1 MNPNETP
8 YTLEIENLSV
18 EFRTRNRTVYAVN
31 GLDLKIKKGQ
41 TLGLVGETGA
51 GKTTTGLAIL
61 NLIQSPPGV
70 ITGGSIALNGEYVLR
85 TVEPNAEEPS
95 EQAESTPGEAA
106 GETPAAAPDET
117 AAASGEAA
125 DDAASKK
132 NRTWKWWKKKPT
144 EPYVEVCMSEKELQA
159 MRGKTVS
166 MIFQDPM
173 TSLNPVLSVERQIAE
188 VIEKHEDLG
197 REAAVQKAREMLELV
212 GIPSERGREYPHQF
226 SGGMKQRVVIAM
238 ALACN
243 PDLLIADEPTTALDV
258 TIQAQVLDMMK
269 KLREQNGTSMLMIT
283 HDLGIV
289 AEVCDCVSVIYA
301 GHIVEHGTLE
311 DVFDHTLHP
320 YTRGLFNSLPNM
332 ADRKARLRPIPGL
345 MPDPSILPEGCAFA
359 DRCEY
364 ATERCFHEKPE
375 VLHRT
380 EEHIVA
386 CHLYN
391 EENIQKGGVL
401 RDE

>member
-8 YTLEIENLSV
+8 YTLEIEDLSV

-70 ITGGSIALNGEYVLR
+70 ITGGKIMVDGKSVLDMNER
-85 TVEPNAEEPS
+85 
-95 EQAESTPGEAA
+95 Q
-106 GETPAAAPDET
+106 
-117 AAASGEAA
+117 
-125 DDAASKK
+125 
-132 NRTWKWWKKKPT
+132 
-144 EPYVEVCMSEKELQA
+144 LQA

-173 TSLNPVLSVERQIAE
+173 TALNPVLTVERQISE
-188 VIEKHEDLG
+188 VVEKHEKLS
-197 REAAVQKAREMLELV
+197 RSQALEKAREMLELV
-212 GIPSERGREYPHQF
+212 GIPSERSKEYPHQF
-226 SGGMKQRVVIAM
+226 SGGMKQRVIIAI

-243 PDLLIADEPTTALDV
+243 PELLIADEPTTALDV
-258 TIQAQVLDMMK
+258 TIQAQVLDLMK
-269 KLREQNGTSMLMIT
+269 HLREKNGTSMLMIT

-289 AEVCDCVSVIYA
+289 AEVCDCVSVVYA
-301 GHIVEHGTLE
+301 GRVVEHGTLE
-311 DVFDHTLHP
+311 DIFDHTLHP
-320 YTRGLFNSLPNM
+320 YTKGLFNSLPNM
-332 ADRKARLRPIPGL
+332 EDRGTRLKPIPGL
-345 MPDPSILPEGCAFA
+345 MPDPSRLPKGCAFA

-364 ATERCFHEKPE
+364 ATDRCFQERPA
-375 VLHRT
+375 VIHRT
-380 EEHIVA
+380 EEHLVA

-391 EENIQKGGVL
+391 EDTIQKGGIL
-401 RDE
+401 HNE

>member
-8 YTLEIENLSV
+8 YALEIENLSV

-31 GLDLKIKKGQ
+31 GLDLKIRKGE

-70 ITGGSIALNGEYVLR
+70 VTHGSISVNGNCVLR
-85 TVEPNAEEPS
+85 IAEPEAETPEEAPAP
-95 EQAESTPGEAA
+95 AESAGTVNLRKEA
-106 GETPAAAPDET
+106 PA
-117 AAASGEAA
+117 EAKSEPA
-125 DDAASKK
+125 KEPEKSAKAMRRKDQ
-132 NRTWKWWKKKPT
+132 KPQIA
-144 EPYVEVCMSEKELQA
+144 EAMSEKELQA

-173 TSLNPVLSVERQIAE
+173 TSLNPVLTVERQISE
-188 VIEKHEDLG
+188 VIEKHEKLSKN
-197 REAAVQKAREMLELV
+197 EALAKARQMLELV
-212 GIPSERGREYPHQF
+212 GIPGERGREYPHQF

-301 GHIVEHGTLE
+301 GRVVEHGTLE

-332 ADRKARLRPIPGL
+332 KDRRARLQPIPGL
-345 MPDPSILPEGCAFA
+345 MPDPSRLPEGCAFA
-359 DRCEY
+359 DRCRY
-364 ATERCFHEKPE
+364 ATDRCFHERPE

-380 EEHIVA
+380 EEHTVA
-386 CHLYN
+386 CHLYTP
-391 EENIQKGGVL
+391 ENIQKGGVL
-401 RDE
+401 DHE